1 MQACGFHRSE
11 VPIVNAELP
20 NPSSCFIVPLSIGQS
35 LSSIPSQSAHFSRDS
50 MERGKPAAR
59 MEGSEQPSGQGILI
73 KKWTVLFVCF
83 DVANLATICAL
94 ALCACT
100 FHRYVGRR

>member
-1 MQACGFHRSE
+1 M
-11 VPIVNAELP
+11 VNAELP

-59 MEGSEQPSGQGILI
+59 MEGSEQPLGRGII
-73 KKWTVLFVCF
+73 INRGTVLFVCF
-83 DVANLATICAL
+83 DMANLTTICAL
-94 ALCACT
+94 ALRACT